1 MRPINAIVIV
11 YDGREMNEAD
21 AAVLNLALR
30 QAGLMNDADDAVIKY
45 FDKDGIVDQ
54 VVKDTPTL
62 IKKLR
67 LGLEEATSIS
77 EPVKNAIVFLG
88 TMFAEDLKFGKTSGD
103 YSQLAIQLTLHRN
116 DTNVKN
122 AVEILATSK
131 TDLPAAKNV
140 LHKYNMSH
148 AAIST
153 IRKVYNT
160 VLF

>member
-45 FDKDGIVDQ
+45 FDKDGIADQ
-54 VVKDTPTL
+54 VVKDAPTL
-62 IKKLR
+62 IEK
-67 LGLEEATSIS
+67 LGLKETTSIS

-116 DTNVKN
+116 DINVKN

-131 TDLPAAKNV
+131 TALPVAKNV